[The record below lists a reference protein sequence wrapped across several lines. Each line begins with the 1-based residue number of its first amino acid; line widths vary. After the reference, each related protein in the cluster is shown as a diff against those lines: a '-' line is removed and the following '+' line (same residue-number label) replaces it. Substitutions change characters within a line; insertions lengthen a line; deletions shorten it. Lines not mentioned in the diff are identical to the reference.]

1 MVIRNQKQ
9 QNTDKLHHKKLR
21 KQMITKSLCDKKKC
35 MYLKPITKLKKS
47 KEKLMLHRWF
57 KKKKKLLFVIST
69 DPSQMKKKKT
79 TRKNMYKGY
88 NQLGHGKGK

>member
-57 KKKKKLLFVIST
+57 KKKKKTTVCDIHRSLANE
-69 DPSQMKKKKT
+69 KEEN